1 MKKIIIFS
9 VLILFAF
16 STLHAVIGWSGN
28 IWPNSGTNQTNGE
41 DITVYY
47 QIWKSGV
54 TDQPGRGDSLSAT
67 LYYKKSYETSFL
79 DVAMIYNTD
88 VGDNDEYM
96 GIIPDTY
103 FYSGETIHFY
113 CEGYDSTDA
122 TYSYGTDQN
131 GVGPFDADNPGEYY
145 IVGGIGQDVTV
156 TFQVDMSFVGPNEP
170 VSVAGSFNGWS
181 PGVDVLTNQGSDI
194 YAGDVLFTAG
204 TNPSQEYKFVN
215 GGNWE
220 DQIGNRVLVIDD
232 SSPTMIL
239 PVVYFNDLD
248 PNDFTDIDVTV
259 TINVDI
265 ADSAGAGFVFD
276 SLGVYGNVTPLDWNF
291 GVVNNPLFEVTP
303 DVLWSGDILFPA
315 GSWKFVE
322 FKLGRNGLDLEAG
335 FGENHTF
342 DIDDSNPA
350 QVINCV
356 YGQMGPVTSI
366 DDEPDWNNGISLR
379 NIPNPFMN
387 STTISFA
394 LKSHEFKN
402 VTISIFNLKGQLVNE
417 FHTHTNPFGQ
427 GEIQWNG
434 KDLQGKELKSGIYF
448 YKVTTDDASVT
459 HKMIMMR

>member
-1 MKKIIIFS
+1 MKKVI
-9 VLILFAF
+9 VLFVFVLLFA
-16 STLHAVIGWSGN
+16 SMLNAAIGWSGN
-28 IWPNSGTNQTNGE
+28 IWPNSGTNQTNGD

-54 TDQPGRGDSLSAT
+54 TDQPGRGDSLSAK
-67 LYYKKSYETSFL
+67 LYYKKSYETSWL
-79 DVAMIYNTD
+79 DVAMVYNTD

-122 TYSYGTDQN
+122 TYSYGTDQS
-131 GVGPFDADNPGEYY
+131 GAGPFDADNPGEYY
-145 IVGGIGQDVTV
+145 IVGGISQDVTV
-156 TFQVDMSFVGPNEP
+156 TFQVDMSFVGPIEP

-220 DQIGNRVLVIDD
+220 DQIGNRTLTIDD

-259 TINVDI
+259 TIYVDI
-265 ADSAGAGFVFD
+265 ADSAGAGYVFD
-276 SLGVYGNVTPLDWNF
+276 SLGVYGNVEPLDWDF
-291 GVVNNPLFEVTP
+291 GIVNNPLTEVTP

-315 GSWKFVE
+315 GSWKYVE

-342 DIDDSNPA
+342 DIDDSNPT
-350 QVINCV
+350 QNIDCV
-356 YGQMGPVTSI
+356 YGTMGPVTSI
-366 DDEPDWNNGISLR
+366 DDPQMQGDIFIKNV
-379 NIPNPFMN
+379 PNPFIN
-387 STTISFA
+387 GTIISFM
-394 LKSHEFKN
+394 LKSHNYKEAT
-402 VTISIFNLKGQLVNE
+402 VSIFNLKGQLVNE
-417 FHTHTNPFGQ
+417 FHTHTNAFGQ
-427 GEIQWNG
+427 GEIHWNG
-434 KDLQGKELKSGIYF
+434 KDIQGKKINNGIYF
-448 YKVTTDDASVT
+448 YKVSTDDASVT